1 VSFKPHH
8 VPIVV
13 GATTAFVAV
22 LVGAYAALPIAWKH
36 YENHKGLADLPMVT
50 RTKQGIPGD
59 PINFGLVG
67 SEADIACAFNAAGWR
82 AANPVTIKSSLKI
95 VGSVAMGRPYAAA
108 PVSALYYEGRKEDLA
123 YELAAG
129 RSADKRHHVR
139 LWRVVGEGS
148 DPARPL
154 WLGSDSFD
162 RGVGVSHYTL
172 RVTHHID
179 PDLDAEREFLAAA
192 LMHTGRVSN
201 DYQVSGIGPTE
212 LGRNGGGDP
221 YFTDG
226 EVQIEALVSG
236 CDTPPTASPKH
247 EESPW
252 QVRLRSWVWRAVRP
266 VNRWLESEN
275 VRWSHG
281 AILHTNPSP
290 PLNGEKEGR

>member
-1 VSFKPHH
+1 MQFKARHI
-8 VPIVV
+8 PIV
-13 GATTAFVAV
+13 AVAS
-22 LVGAYAALPIAWKH
+22 LVFLALLIGVYAALPLAWQH
-36 YENHKGLADLPMVT
+36 HEHHKGLAGLPMVT

-67 SEADIACAFNAAGWR
+67 AQGDIDCALKAAGWH

-95 VGSVAMGRPYAAA
+95 VGSVAMRRPYAAA

-139 LWRVVGEGS
+139 LWRMTGQGS
-148 DPARPL
+148 DPRRPL

-162 RGVGVSHYTL
+162 KGVGVSHYTL

-179 PDLDAEREFLAAA
+179 PDLDAERDFLAAA
-192 LMHTGRVSN
+192 LERTGHVAG
-201 DYQVSGIGPTE
+201 DFQVSGVGPTE

-226 EVQIEALVSG
+226 EVEIEKLAGG
-236 CDTPPTASPKH
+236 CGAPVGRAAPTH
-247 EESPW
+247 EQNPW
-252 QVRLRSWVWRAVRP
+252 PVQLRSWVWRVTRP
-266 VNRWLESEN
+266 FNEWLSAHAARWNHGLNVANGSE
-275 VRWSHG
+275 
-281 AILHTNPSP
+281 TSP
-290 PLNGEKEGR
+290 RH